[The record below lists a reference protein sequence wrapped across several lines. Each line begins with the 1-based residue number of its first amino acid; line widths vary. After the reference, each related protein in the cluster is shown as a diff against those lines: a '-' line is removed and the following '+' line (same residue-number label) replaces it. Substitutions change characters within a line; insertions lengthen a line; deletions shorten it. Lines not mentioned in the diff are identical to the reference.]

1 MTSLVAA
8 EKVLE
13 DVKASEGAA
22 KLDDARRIL
31 VNLRLPP
38 ELQDGRDKAIASID
52 DAKAAIGSDQAKLTA
67 ATAAAKAQI
76 ALAKSNLTA
85 STAAERVRVV
95 KDQILA
101 LAWPV
106 VIAILVLYIF
116 TSKAALEVLKYMG
129 SLVSNVKVPGGLEI
143 AFAGGA
149 VVKNNQEEVIKG
161 YRQQVVTQYD
171 VAAAQNQISDTV
183 ERIIKDRIE
192 PFFSSHALKQQFRCT
207 IHVRDILFQSSLYQL
222 IDYLPRKWSIAGKVS
237 RGRAW
242 SVRYGLIGRCWRL
255 EKSEVEGS
263 IPTSETELI
272 EKWGLTKNETG
283 GDASKKQ
290 TMLCYLIRSDN
301 QNPLGIFYMDAALQN
316 AFGNAGQMSEL
327 LECVKKAVQ
336 DFKLKESLEKVWDN
350 VQKSAPLIEIYA
362 DAR

>member
-1 MTSLVAA
+1 MLKGIGLFILCFVVILALLVFLQPSSQESATTSLVAA

-13 DVKASEGAA
+13 DVKASEGAT

-95 KDQILA
+95 KDQMLA

-161 YRQQVVTQYD
+161 YRQQVITQYD

-207 IHVRDILFQSSLYQL
+207 IHVRDILFQSSLYEL
-222 IDYLPRKWSIAGKVS
+222 DRLSPKKMVHCRKSQSRACMVS
-237 RGRAW
+237 PIWPHWA
-242 SVRYGLIGRCWRL
+242 
-255 EKSEVEGS
+255 
-263 IPTSETELI
+263 
-272 EKWGLTKNETG
+272 
-283 GDASKKQ
+283 
-290 TMLCYLIRSDN
+290 ML
-301 QNPLGIFYMDAALQN
+301 AA
-316 AFGNAGQMSEL
+316 
-327 LECVKKAVQ
+327 
-336 DFKLKESLEKVWDN
+336 
-350 VQKSAPLIEIYA
+350 
-362 DAR
+362 